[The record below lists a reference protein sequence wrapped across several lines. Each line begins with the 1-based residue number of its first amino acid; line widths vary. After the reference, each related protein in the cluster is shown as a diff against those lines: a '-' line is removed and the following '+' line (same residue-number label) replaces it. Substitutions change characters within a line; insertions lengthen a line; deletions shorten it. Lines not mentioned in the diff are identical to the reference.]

1 MTLRSQLGDLR
12 RQLLS
17 AVHRRPVAVGKTGP
31 VVTFC
36 FDDFPRTA
44 YTAGGSILKSF
55 GARGTY
61 YAALGLMNSSNQL
74 GDQLRI
80 SDIDS
85 VLLDGHELGSHT
97 FSHLSCRRVSGK
109 AFEQDV
115 LRGRDE
121 IRKLTGCDACN
132 FSYPFGHVGL
142 NLKKRL
148 GTQMMSCRSIYGG
161 INGPD
166 ADLNLLLANSLYGD
180 MDQFDRAERLLTE
193 NAERRGWLIFYTHDV
208 RKDPSPFGCTPR
220 LLEMVLSRAVEKGFH
235 ISTARE
241 AVESMV
247 SASGSPCA

>member
-142 NLKKRL
+142 NLKK
-148 GTQMMSCRSIYGG
+148 SIYGG